1 MDSVVV
7 LPGFHA
13 HHALSE
19 VDEIRQGPRHGTEN
33 AGYALLACHAR
44 YGACFRP
51 SPCRATE
58 GVDASK
64 VGRHADGASDIRTN
78 AYATA
83 SVSQQGAFAA
93 GRSSWRVVCVVRVG
107 GATPDIVG

>member
-1 MDSVVV
+1 MDSVVI
-7 LPGFHA
+7 LPWLHPKYAF
-13 HHALSE
+13 SE
-19 VDEIRQGPRHGTEN
+19 VDEIRHGPCHGTEN

-44 YGACFRP
+44 LGAYLRP

-64 VGRHADGASDIRTN
+64 VGRHADRASDIRANTDS
-78 AYATA
+78 TA

-93 GRSSWRVVCVVRVG
+93 RGSAR
-107 GATPDIVG
+107 

>member
-1 MDSVVV
+1 MDSVIV
-7 LPGFHA
+7 LPGLHA

-33 AGYALLACHAR
+33 TGYALLACHAR
-44 YGACFRP
+44 YGARFRP

-64 VGRHADGASDIRTN
+64 VGRHADGASDIRANT
-78 AYATA
+78 YSTA
-83 SVSQQGAFAA
+83 SVSQQGTFAA
-93 GRSSWRVVCVVRVG
+93 GGSSRRVVRVVRVG